1 MVKLLGADSYDVQV
15 NPGQF
20 IIVTEMVRADGSK
33 GPDEN
38 QRGTSYRRRRSEG
51 GSSHSSPRSGV
62 SGHNEGGNGRRRGS
76 SAGRPHSREGS
87 SYGRVDSRSRSRS
100 DSSHSDEDEH
110 SRELC
115 RVRSRSSSSS
125 PDQDDGEFVERV
137 LHFQCGNMFD
147 VQNIKTADIVMMET
161 DIPADCHG
169 RLLDLL
175 SQTRPGTRML
185 TYLDLRRLWANAH
198 LNFRQLEVNRHQA
211 DRYPT
216 SWSVQRGHHFYL
228 WTRVSG
234 GFVFRFL
241 SVVGYGTVLLIFN
254 GAHSFYVR
262 NTPLSPVQLM
272 YYLRSIDQRC
282 TVTSLC
288 DHCTGGRK
296 RSQRGFQQPQP
307 RPGSRAEQLGVESA
321 RNWQQEQLAQWGG
334 DM

>member
-1 MVKLLGADSYDVQV
+1 MLLLRLDERSHLAFRQMSMLPRNFVLCFPCRLAEEALLKMVKLLGADSYDVQV

-33 GPDEN
+33 GSGEN
-38 QRGTSYRRRRSEG
+38 QRGTSYRHRRSEG

-76 SAGRPHSREGS
+76 SAGRSHSRDGS

-110 SRELC
+110 SQERS
-115 RVRSRSSSSS
+115 RVRSRSSSGS

-175 SQTRPGTRML
+175 SQTRPGTRFL
-185 TYLDLRRLWANAH
+185 TYLDLRRLWANAR
-198 LNFRQLEVNRHQA
+198 LTFRQLEVNRHQA

-234 GFVFRFL
+234 GSVILFP
-241 SVVGYGTVLLIFN
+241 SVVGYGTVLHKLYRFSLFVRSGSIVSSIVDVFTLI
-254 GAHSFYVR
+254 
-262 NTPLSPVQLM
+262 
-272 YYLRSIDQRC
+272 
-282 TVTSLC
+282 
-288 DHCTGGRK
+288 
-296 RSQRGFQQPQP
+296 
-307 RPGSRAEQLGVESA
+307 
-321 RNWQQEQLAQWGG
+321 
-334 DM
+334 